1 MEIGSARY
9 AFVQSKEPIMTREE
23 VARLNELLD
32 KVDPSRDSVDDVLRR
47 IGEKLPHLTTGDVA
61 EVIEVWAEIKRMEM
75 AEQIA
80 SVEGE
85 TQILEILSE
94 AERISEREDLTVGMA
109 VQILADRAAQ
119 GDQEAAALLEQFDQA
134 VRLLVTNCPPDEL

>member
-1 MEIGSARY
+1 MRGSM
-9 AFVQSKEPIMTREE
+9 SKEPIMTREE

-32 KVDPSRDSVDDVLRR
+32 EVDPSRDSVDDAIRR
-47 IGEKLPHLTTGDVA
+47 IGEKLPHLTREDVA
-61 EVIEVWAEIKRMEM
+61 EVIEVRAEIKRMEM

-119 GDQEAAALLEQFDQA
+119 GDQEAAALLEKFDQA
-134 VRLLVTNCPPDEL
+134 VRLLVSNCPPDEL

>member
-1 MEIGSARY
+1 
-9 AFVQSKEPIMTREE
+9 MTREE

-32 KVDPSRDSVDDVLRR
+32 EVDPSRDSVDDVIRR
-47 IGEKLPHLTTGDVA
+47 IGEKLPHLTREDVA
-61 EVIEVWAEIKRMEM
+61 EVIEVRAEIKRMEM

-109 VQILADRAAQ
+109 FQILADRAAQ
-119 GDQEAAALLEQFDQA
+119 GDQEAAALLEKFDQA
-134 VRLLVTNCPPDEL
+134 VRLLVSNCPPDEL

>member
-1 MEIGSARY
+1 VE
-9 AFVQSKEPIMTREE
+9 SKEPIMTREE

-32 KVDPSRDSVDDVLRR
+32 EVDPSRDSVDDVIRR
-47 IGEKLPHLTTGDVA
+47 IGEKLPHLTREDVA
-61 EVIEVWAEIKRMEM
+61 EVIEVRAEIKRMEM

-119 GDQEAAALLEQFDQA
+119 GDQEAAALLEKFDQA
-134 VRLLVTNCPPDEL
+134 VRLLVSNCPPDEL

>member
-1 MEIGSARY
+1 
-9 AFVQSKEPIMTREE
+9 MTREE

-32 KVDPSRDSVDDVLRR
+32 EVDPSRDSVDDVIRR
-47 IGEKLPHLTTGDVA
+47 IGEKLPHLTREDVA
-61 EVIEVWAEIKRMEM
+61 EVIEVRAEIKRMEM

-94 AERISEREDLTVGMA
+94 AERISEREDLTVGVA

-119 GDQEAAALLEQFDQA
+119 GDQEAAALLEKFDQA
-134 VRLLVTNCPPDEL
+134 VRLLVSNCPPDEL

>member
-1 MEIGSARY
+1 
-9 AFVQSKEPIMTREE
+9 MTREE

-32 KVDPSRDSVDDVLRR
+32 EVDPSRDPVDDVIRR
-47 IGEKLPHLTTGDVA
+47 IGEKLPHLTRENVA
-61 EVIEVWAEIKRMEM
+61 EVIEVRTEIKRMEM

-94 AERISEREDLTVGMA
+94 AERISERQDLTVGMA

-119 GDQEAAALLEQFDQA
+119 GDQEAAALLEKFDQA
-134 VRLLVTNCPPDEL
+134 VRLLVSNCPPDEL